1 MANGDNGAEYYLR
14 YLKGDDKGIED
25 IVRAYK
31 DGLIFFLNGY
41 VKDIYIAE
49 EITEDVFFRLMVKK
63 PPFKAKYS
71 FKTWLYTIG
80 RNMALDHLRRCR
92 TSKEVSA
99 SENPDM
105 ESEEVSLA
113 DRVIRNEDKT
123 ALYEALAKLPEQYGQ
138 ALKLT
143 YLQGFTNEQAAKIM
157 RKTKRQME
165 MLVYRGKIAL
175 KKQLQKEGFVYENR

>member
-1 MANGDNGAEYYLR
+1 MNGDSGAEYYFR
-14 YLKGDDKGIED
+14 YINGDDTGIED

-31 DGLIFFLNGY
+31 DGLIFFINGY

-63 PPFKAKYS
+63 PPYKAKYS

-80 RNMALDHLRRCR
+80 RNMALDYLRKCKTR
-92 TSKEVSA
+92 KEISDC
-99 SENPDM
+99 EMPNPYY
-105 ESEEVSLA
+105 EEMNLA
-113 DRVIRNEDKT
+113 DKVIRNEDKIV
-123 ALYEALAKLPEQYGQ
+123 LYEALSKLPEQYGQ

-143 YLQGFTNEQAAKIM
+143 FLQGFTNEQAAKIM
-157 RKTKRQME
+157 HKIKRQIE